1 MASPQT
7 DQDARVA
14 QSVVYLVASVL
25 LILAFSLITLFLEA
39 ELNNQ
44 QSLQG
49 TSEPVA
55 IEQVSPPPATRQKQR
70 TTWFQGRRH
79 ADEVPG
85 VVGPANHLG

>member
-7 DQDARVA
+7 EQDARVA

-55 IEQVSPPPATRQKQR
+55 IEQVSP
-70 TTWFQGRRH
+70 RRKRRISLL
-79 ADEVPG
+79 
-85 VVGPANHLG
+85 VG

>member
-1 MASPQT
+1 MASLEAEQN
-7 DQDARVA
+7 ARVA
-14 QSVVYLVASVL
+14 KSVVYLVASVL

-55 IEQVSPPPATRQKQR
+55 IEQVSPPPAAKQKQR
-70 TTWFQGRRH
+70 AKWFQGRRH
-79 ADEVPG
+79 ADAVPG
-85 VVGPANHLG
+85 VVGPADHLG